1 MVYPTETSMAEYN
14 EIQKNTFGITE
25 IKYTRPKFVHRILAN
40 LIDFIIFALLAVG
53 GFILIRTIVN
63 KTPGYQNTF
72 NAFNQMRLDSGL
84 YVEGD
89 NKNEINDLIT
99 YLNNHSQYT
108 PGSKVYNCEK
118 NLAKFFTFEE
128 QNVSEENYKKILDEY
143 DKLRLEA
150 TVDINGTTYNLWYK
164 NGDEIVKNDDYETT
178 AAMKVAM
185 ADWYAN
191 YYDRYLQGY
200 LTTTPA
206 YYDLSKTI
214 SNYLFFL
221 EIPVAFFSALILT
234 YFIPTLFFRHGRQTL
249 GKALYR
255 IGTVDSRFLAPTF
268 WRNLAKFGI
277 FSLEMVAGIASIGVI
292 YLVSFSMMLFTKNK
306 QSFPEYMLGLQ
317 EVDVSRNKIYLSMIE
332 AQLKNAQTNKKP
344 NDFKLIDEP

>member
-14 EIQKNTFGITE
+14 EIQKNTFGKTE
-25 IKYTRPKFVHRILAN
+25 IKYTRPKFVHRVLAN
-40 LIDFIIFALLAVG
+40 LIDFIA
-53 GFILIRTIVN
+53 FILLFAGLFLLSRVVVN
-63 KTPGYQNTF
+63 NTPHYKQAMNDF
-72 NAFNQMRLDSGL
+72 VQMRLDSGL

-89 NKNEINDLIT
+89 NKNEIVDLIT
-99 YLNNHSQYT
+99 YMNNHTNYT

-118 NLAKFFTFEE
+118 AIGKFFPFEQSHVE
-128 QNVSEENYKKILDEY
+128 AANYQKMVDEY

-150 TVDINGTTYNLWYK
+150 TTTYQSSEVHLWYK
-164 NGDEIVKNDDYETT
+164 NGDEIVKHDDYSTS
-178 AAMKVAM
+178 AVLKVAM

-191 YYDRYLQGY
+191 YFDRYLQGY
-200 LTTTPA
+200 LSTTPA

-214 SNYLFFL
+214 SNYLFFVEL
-221 EIPVAFFSALILT
+221 PVSFVLALILI
-234 YFIPTLFFRHGRQTL
+234 YFVPTLFFRHGRQTL

-277 FSLEMVAGIASIGVI
+277 FVVEMVAGIATVGIVYI
-292 YLVSFSMMLFTKNK
+292 ISFSMMAFTKNK

-317 EVDVSRNKIYLSMIE
+317 EVDISKNKIYLSMVE
-332 AQLKNAQTNKKP
+332 ALLDNAQTNKTP
-344 NDFKLIDEP
+344 SDFKLIDEP